1 MAPSVLLPAVDAL
14 RPPPLARSRRGR
26 RPQPKASWPS
36 AAVEAAYRKRL
47 VKLVDEMA
55 RSVVYWVTA
64 ARRKRE
70 PSVIL
75 AMDADFELTDKQ
87 GYVYHGT
94 SKGNVE
100 GIRNKGLVPLPHN
113 YFNSTEA
120 GAHRYAV
127 GEHHVLRVKA
137 KHIPDLEYAGHSINW
152 SIPGGSPGGVNSK
165 TPSHI
170 PPHHIEIKTPKGW
183 ANLKSGEVSSDA
195 MAMDDYSSTIL
206 ARALQ
211 RLRRLW
217 SRRFDDMARRL
228 AAYFAQDVS
237 KRTDEQ
243 LKKIL
248 RDAGLAV
255 KFEMTKAQRD
265 VLGAIVHENVSLI
278 KSIPRKYLDQVE
290 GQVMRSVTTGRDLK
304 QLTDELHE
312 THYASRKY
320 AAFVAR
326 DQNNKA
332 TGAIQRVRFLEN
344 NIEECIWM
352 HSGAGKHPRPT
363 HVKAGRD
370 KVRFKVS
377 EGWWDPHE
385 QQYIWP
391 GYLINCRCSCRPVV
405 RGFE

>member
-1 MAPSVLLPAVDAL
+1 MAPSVLLPAVDAI
-14 RPPPLARSRRGR
+14 RPPPLAPSRRGR

-70 PSVIL
+70 P
-75 AMDADFELTDKQ
+75 
-87 GYVYHGT
+87 
-94 SKGNVE
+94 
-100 GIRNKGLVPLPHN
+100 
-113 YFNSTEA
+113 
-120 GAHRYAV
+120 
-127 GEHHVLRVKA
+127 
-137 KHIPDLEYAGHSINW
+137 
-152 SIPGGSPGGVNSK
+152 
-165 TPSHI
+165 
-170 PPHHIEIKTPKGW
+170 
-183 ANLKSGEVSSDA
+183 EVV
-195 MAMDDYSSTIL
+195 MAMDDYASTIL

-228 AAYFAQDVS
+228 AAYFARDVS
-237 KRTDEQ
+237 RRTDEQ

-255 KFEMTKAQRD
+255 KFELTKAQRD

-290 GQVMRSVTTGRDLK
+290 GQVMRSVVAGRDLK

-332 TGAIQRVRFLEN
+332 TGALQRVRFLES

-352 HSGAGKHPRPT
+352 HSGAGKHPRPS

-391 GYLINCRCSCRPVV
+391 GYLINCRCSCRPVIK
-405 RGFE
+405 GFES